1 MLPIIKLARQC
12 VLPPNTHFKH
22 GEVSNPLG
30 VSLGASYESGTQ
42 CHLDSQLLRLG
53 LTPNEAKGGR
63 PYQTMFGEFIK
74 FKELKL
80 CSNYLEVLR

>member
-1 MLPIIKLARQC
+1 M
-12 VLPPNTHFKH
+12 LPPNTHFKR

-30 VSLGASYESGTQ
+30 VSLGASYESETQ

-53 LTPNEAKGGR
+53 STPNEAKGGR
-63 PYQTMFGEFIK
+63 PYQTMCGEFIK

-80 CSNYLEVLR
+80 CSNYLKVLR